1 MFKIGHHQKLYFLS
15 QYLNNT
21 PAEWSWGGENNSFYF
36 KPSIVV
42 VALPFAD
49 HGGRRRWLENKH
61 KNSLKIDVLC
71 GRLSCLYVEGVLGWK
86 ALLIITCLLNRLL
99 ASNLLEN

>member
-1 MFKIGHHQKLYFLS
+1 MFQIGHHQKLYYLS

-21 PAEWSWGGENNSFYF
+21 PAERSWGGENNSFYF

-42 VALPFAD
+42 VALPSAD
-49 HGGRRRWLENKH
+49 HGGSRRWLQNKH

-71 GRLSCLYVEGVLGWK
+71 GISYL
-86 ALLIITCLLNRLL
+86 
-99 ASNLLEN
+99 